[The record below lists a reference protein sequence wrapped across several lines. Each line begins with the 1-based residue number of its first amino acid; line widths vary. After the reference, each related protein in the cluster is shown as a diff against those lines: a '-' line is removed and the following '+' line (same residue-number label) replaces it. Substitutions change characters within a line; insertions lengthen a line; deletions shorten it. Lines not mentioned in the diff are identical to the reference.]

1 MIELWHPQTHTFVFP
16 SFEVTILL
24 EELEI
29 LFNLRSS
36 LDCEVACPLGDFHVL
51 DILGEFKNEQD
62 ARRIT
67 APNGI
72 DLFKLSIWLMLHS
85 SDPSVDSLAF
95 AKGLSICL
103 VGSLLFLSTVSFLH
117 KSNVGMI
124 RELRREK
131 SISHSILAFL
141 YSGLIATSIGQ
152 RPYGSVIL
160 LSL

>member
-16 SFEVTILL
+16 SFEATILL

-29 LFNLRSS
+29 LFGLRSS

-51 DILGEFKNEQD
+51 DVLGEFMNEQD

-67 APNGI
+67 TPNEI
-72 DLFKLSIWLMLHS
+72 DLFKLSSWLMLHS
-85 SDPSVDSLAF
+85 SNLSVDSLAF

-103 VGSLLFLSTVSFLH
+103 IGSLLFSPTVSFLH
-117 KSNVGMI
+117 KSNVEMI
-124 RELRREK
+124 RELWRGK
-131 SISHSILAFL
+131 YISHSILAFL
-141 YSGLIATSIGQ
+141 YSSLTTTSIGQ
-152 RPYGSVIL
+152 TPYGSAIL